1 MLFVARIALGIL
13 TAACGP
19 PVTSLIGDLVS
30 PDLRG
35 RIIGWVKS
43 GELVGAAAG
52 FLVSGLLL
60 SFFSW
65 RAVFV
70 ALGAIGLL
78 FAFRI
83 GRVPEPQRGAEGREE
98 GGDAGL
104 DEPSQLRDL
113 IEDDESIE
121 AKDELV
127 IDEDVAD
134 LSLPTAMHYVLRVR
148 TLVMIIAASALGE
161 FFFAALQVFGVLL
174 LVDQFDLSASTAA
187 LVIPA
192 VGAAGFVGV
201 IGGGRL
207 GDHLIGRGVL
217 TGRLR
222 VGAWS
227 YALVAV
233 FFVPVLLAS
242 SLLVALPFLVV
253 AGVFL
258 MAPIAPL
265 EAARLDVVH
274 PQLRGRAE
282 SARTVA
288 RVVALAAAPLL
299 FGVLSDNLAGGGA
312 DGLRVTFFLF
322 LPFLLLSSF
331 LLALATREYPS
342 EVAAVQESVVETPD
356 VS

>member
-1 MLFVARIALGIL
+1 MQ
-13 TAACGP
+13 P
-19 PVTSLIGDLVS
+19 
-30 PDLRG
+30 
-35 RIIGWVKS
+35 
-43 GELVGAAAG
+43 
-52 FLVSGLLL
+52 
-60 SFFSW
+60 
-65 RAVFV
+65 
-70 ALGAIGLL
+70 
-78 FAFRI
+78 
-83 GRVPEPQRGAEGREE
+83 
-98 GGDAGL
+98 
-104 DEPSQLRDL
+104 DEPSQLHDL
-113 IEDDESIE
+113 IEEANVE

-127 IDEDVAD
+127 IDEDVAE

-148 TLVMIIAASALGE
+148 TLVLIIAASAFGE

-207 GDHLIGRGVL
+207 GDRLIGHGVL

-227 YALVAV
+227 YALVAI

-242 SLLVALPFLVV
+242 ALVVALPFLVL

-288 RVVALAAAPLL
+288 RVAALAVAPLL

-322 LPFLLLSSF
+322 LPFLVLSSV
-331 LLALATREYPS
+331 LLASATREYPS
-342 EVAAVQESVVETPD
+342 EAAAVQESVVEAPE